1 MYNYT
6 FIFVLILMVSIFVFD
21 VNGILYDYIFII
33 IVFNILIS
41 FFSCFVR
48 FGFFQEEMSSSG
60 FQ

>member
-1 MYNYT
+1 
-6 FIFVLILMVSIFVFD
+6 MVSIFVFD
-21 VNGILYDYIFII
+21 VNGILYDCIFII